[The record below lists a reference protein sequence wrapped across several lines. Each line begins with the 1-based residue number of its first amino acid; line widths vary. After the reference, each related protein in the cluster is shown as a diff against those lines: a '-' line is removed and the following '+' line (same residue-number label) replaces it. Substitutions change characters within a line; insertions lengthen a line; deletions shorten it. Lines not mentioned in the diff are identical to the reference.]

1 MRAARVRLDLARTKN
16 PTPSCPGDRW
26 KWSDFYAIAEF
37 LEFPHHACGARAFG
51 LGTHRWP
58 PFLVADPLMEDHPQH
73 SAGSKNP
80 THSCP
85 GDRWKWSAFYAIA
98 EFLEFPH
105 HACGA
110 RAFGLGTHRW
120 PPFLVA
126 DPLME
131 DHPQHSA
138 ESMGD
143 GPDGLLVPQTRQQ
156 PAEGQLEYAPFDLY
170 RRLGCLIQQ
179 PPHVA
184 IALRRACAVRLP
196 CALFIPCLL
205 YTSDAA

>member
-1 MRAARVRLDLARTKN
+1 MRSGNAGNGSPQTVSVFLL
-16 PTPSCPGDRW
+16 RW
-26 KWSDFYAIAEF
+26 
-37 LEFPHHACGARAFG
+37 
-51 LGTHRWP
+51 T
-58 PFLVADPLMEDHPQH
+58 
-73 SAGSKNP
+73 GSKNP

-143 GPDGLLVPQTRQQ
+143 GPDGLLVPQTR
-156 PAEGQLEYAPFDLY
+156 
-170 RRLGCLIQQ
+170 
-179 PPHVA
+179 
-184 IALRRACAVRLP
+184 
-196 CALFIPCLL
+196 
-205 YTSDAA
+205 

>member
-1 MRAARVRLDLARTKN
+1 MAAAPSLIVRQKRRQKTVVISWCL
-16 PTPSCPGDRW
+16 
-26 KWSDFYAIAEF
+26 SDF
-37 LEFPHHACGARAFG
+37 GD
-51 LGTHRWP
+51 TTN
-58 PFLVADPLMEDHPQH
+58 ADRIPQGK
-73 SAGSKNP
+73 SRTGSKNP

-156 PAEGQLEYAPFDLY
+156 PAEGQ
-170 RRLGCLIQQ
+170 
-179 PPHVA
+179 
-184 IALRRACAVRLP
+184 
-196 CALFIPCLL
+196 
-205 YTSDAA
+205 

>member
-1 MRAARVRLDLARTKN
+1 MRGGH
-16 PTPSCPGDRW
+16 S
-26 KWSDFYAIAEF
+26 
-37 LEFPHHACGARAFG
+37 
-51 LGTHRWP
+51 GT
-58 PFLVADPLMEDHPQH
+58 
-73 SAGSKNP
+73 GSKNP

-138 ESMGD
+138 GAKNHRGEWAPNPGTDRTGSEF
-143 GPDGLLVPQTRQQ
+143 
-156 PAEGQLEYAPFDLY
+156 PAK
-170 RRLGCLIQQ
+170 
-179 PPHVA
+179 
-184 IALRRACAVRLP
+184 CAGNP
-196 CALFIPCLL
+196 C
-205 YTSDAA
+205 